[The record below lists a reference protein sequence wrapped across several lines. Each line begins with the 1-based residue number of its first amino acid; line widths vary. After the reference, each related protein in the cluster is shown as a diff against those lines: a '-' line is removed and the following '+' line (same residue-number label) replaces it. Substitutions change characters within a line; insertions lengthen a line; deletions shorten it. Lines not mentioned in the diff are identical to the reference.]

1 MLMKVV
7 TYSFQLEKVYIYL
20 SEQFDLEDFRFG
32 TDEQMSSPQ
41 CACSSVFSALFLL
54 SQLDLRGTES
64 SYPKAAKKL
73 SQTQRMICYGQ
84 TACSLNVVQL
94 LGLTE
99 MNVY

>member
-1 MLMKVV
+1 MKVV

-32 TDEQMSSPQ
+32 TDEQMSTQ
-41 CACSSVFSALFLL
+41 CACSSVFSALFPP

-64 SYPKAAKKL
+64 SYPKAEKKL

-99 MNVY
+99 MNVH